1 MFHTVSNMA
10 DVILGNNAQKAIE
23 PPIGNK
29 TYTTLNELFQII
41 DPDFYADEEPEV
53 ASYYER
59 VLRLLKTME
68 TGSDPIFD
76 DDDMLPF
83 FMINFF

>member
-1 MFHTVSNMA
+1 MA

-68 TGSDPIFD
+68 TGSGQQERDVMQRPI
-76 DDDMLPF
+76 LGYLTPS
-83 FMINFF
+83 NS